1 MVKSPSP
8 VSFLY
13 SNFLTA
19 FPLSS
24 TPPPLS
30 YLGVSTQALTSLLM
44 SHPNLAANF
53 HLHQLPA
60 PNSSM
65 TPHCLHVK
73 ISSFSLLELTCQPA
87 QPHLPSPSYTPV
99 PHNPCKQ
106 VLSPGG
112 QAEYNPTSCSLAP
125 NTQSSPLP
133 QLQTMGTCLEHH
145 LSPHPPA
152 QPLNF
157 HSVLLQPKKSRRHWT
172 PFGLSKI

>member
-8 VSFLY
+8 VSILY

-30 YLGVSTQALTSLLM
+30 YLGVSTKALTSLLT

-73 ISSFSLLELTCQPA
+73 MASFSLLELTCQPA

-99 PHNPCKQ
+99 PHNLCKQ

-133 QLQTMGTCLEHH
+133 QLQTTGTCLGHH

-157 HSVLLQPKKSRRHWT
+157 RSVLLQPKNSRRHWT